1 MMRYIDQG
9 KQGDN
14 RVLRYVLALSLIF
27 VVYIIGSFGLF
38 VDYNLNVDGGGAS
51 GQVMSQFTSVLGEN
65 RVLVWLML
73 PFILVFGVFLFAIK
87 YIHKRTIKSIFTAR
101 DSFDWRR
108 VFISF
113 ALIVFVL
120 SVTTFFEIF
129 YSNAYVW
136 NFDLSKFAV
145 LVVIALLM
153 IPIQTTIEELIFRGY
168 LMQGLKMKM
177 GSSKHA
183 VILSGIMFGLMHVG
197 NPEIEAIGSH
207 VLIYY
212 VVSGVFL
219 GALALYD
226 NGLEL
231 SIGYHAA
238 NNIFAALMV
247 SNDWQ
252 VFQTNALYINTSPPG
267 LGWME
272 LLISLLFF
280 PVLFLIYKKIFKWSS
295 LKETWNHQD

>member
-1 MMRYIDQG
+1 MRYIDQG

-14 RVLRYVLALSLIF
+14 GVFRYVLTLSLVF
-27 VVYIIGSFGLF
+27 VVYITGSFGLL
-38 VDYNLNVDGGGAS
+38 VDYNLNVDVGSDS

-73 PFILVFGVFLFAIK
+73 PFVLVFGAFLFAIK

-101 DSFDWRR
+101 DSFDWKR
-108 VFISF
+108 VLISF
-113 ALIVFVL
+113 TLIVLVL
-120 SVTTFFEIF
+120 SVTTFLEVF
-129 YSNAYVW
+129 YSEAYVW
-136 NFDLSKFAV
+136 NFNPSKFFV

-153 IPIQTTIEELIFRGY
+153 IPIQTTIEELVFRGY

-183 VILSGIMFGLMHVG
+183 VILSGIMFGVMHLG

-212 VVSGVFL
+212 VVSGIFL
-219 GALALYD
+219 SALALFD

-238 NNIFAALMV
+238 NNIFAALLV

-252 VFQTNALYINTSPPG
+252 VFQTNALYVDTSPPN
-267 LGWME
+267 LTWFD
-272 LLISLLFF
+272 LFISLLFF
-280 PVLFLIYKKIFKWSS
+280 PVLFLLYKKIFKWSS

>member
-14 RVLRYVLALSLIF
+14 RVLRYVLTLSLIF
-27 VVYIIGSFGLF
+27 VVYVIGSLGLF

-73 PFILVFGVFLFAIK
+73 PFLLVFGVFLFAIK

-129 YSNAYVW
+129 YSDTYVW

-219 GALALYD
+219 GALVLYD

-280 PVLFLIYKKIFKWSS
+280 PVLFLIYKKIFKWTS

>member
-1 MMRYIDQG
+1 M
-9 KQGDN
+9 
-14 RVLRYVLALSLIF
+14 
-27 VVYIIGSFGLF
+27 
-38 VDYNLNVDGGGAS
+38 
-51 GQVMSQFTSVLGEN
+51 
-65 RVLVWLML
+65 
-73 PFILVFGVFLFAIK
+73 VFGAFLFAIK
-87 YIHKRTIKSIFTAR
+87 YIHKRNIKSIFTAR

-113 ALIVFVL
+113 TLIVLVL
-120 SVTTFFEIF
+120 SITTFFEIF
-129 YSNAYVW
+129 YSEAYVW
-136 NFDLSKFAV
+136 NLDLSKFAV

-183 VILSGIMFGLMHVG
+183 VILSGIMFGVMHIG

-212 VVSGVFL
+212 VVSGIFL

-238 NNIFAALMV
+238 NNIFAALLV

-252 VFQTNALYINTSPPG
+252 VFQTNALYVDTSPPN
-267 LGWME
+267 LSWFD
-272 LLISLLFF
+272 LFISLLFF